1 MKKIYLVILACSLPV
16 WLCAQEAKPVDVE
29 FPEAAA
35 APAAAPAVAVKKEAA
50 PAEPVKTEAAAPKK
64 VKKAAAPGKTKK
76 AAAAGKKPVSRAP
89 APAGP
94 RNPAKP
100 GDRLVL
106 PNEDPA
112 SRVLTSE
119 FAAAA
124 GIPHEALESGG
135 FVVGKMYT
143 VVKGDTLWDLS
154 GKYYNNPF
162 LWGKIYNANFR
173 TVADPDRI
181 NPRDELIIPDIN
193 DVVVPYRRSDTA
205 AAAAGAGEF
214 VFAGDDPEFG
224 AAPGAASGGRASAAR
239 KTGMPAPGEIL
250 REFDRDLLSEEMPE
264 DQKEWSGGVKIVPDN
279 WSEDGEI
286 TDKLTGESGSMD
298 DSFSLSGE
306 EIEISMNDSGMVKP
320 GDYLAIYLKGG
331 DAYAKSGK
339 RLGRELQPA
348 GLAEVVSVDGS
359 TVRARVIDATTAISK
374 GYIVKKK

>member
-1 MKKIYLVILACSLPV
+1 MKKISLVILACSLPV

-35 APAAAPAVAVKKEAA
+35 APATAPTVAVKKEAA
-50 PAEPVKTEAAAPKK
+50 PAEPVKTEAAAPQ
-64 VKKAAAPGKTKK
+64 KAEK
-76 AAAAGKKPVSRAP
+76 AAAAGKKPVSRSP

-106 PNEDPA
+106 PKEDPA

-154 GKYYNNPF
+154 GKYYKNPF

-173 TVADPDRI
+173 TVANPDRI
-181 NPRDELIIPDIN
+181 NPREELIIPDIN
-193 DVVVPYRRSDTA
+193 DIVVPYRRSETA
-205 AAAAGAGEF
+205 AADTGAGQF

-224 AAPGAASGGRASAAR
+224 TAPGAASGARTPAAR
-239 KTGMPAPGEIL
+239 KTGIPAPGEIL
-250 REFDRDLLSEEMPE
+250 MEFDRDFLSEEMPE
-264 DQKEWSGGVKIVPDN
+264 DQKEWSDGMKIVPDD

-348 GLAEVVSVDGS
+348 GLAEVVSAEGT
-359 TVRARVIDATTAISK
+359 TVRARVIDATTAIAK

>member
-1 MKKIYLVILACSLPV
+1 MKKISLVILSCSLPA
-16 WLCAQEAKPVDVE
+16 WLSAQAPKAPEAKAPAAVE
-29 FPEAAA
+29 VSTTPAKKVAPAEAKAA
-35 APAAAPAVAVKKEAA
+35 APAP
-50 PAEPVKTEAAAPKK
+50 
-64 VKKAAAPGKTKK
+64 KK
-76 AAAAGKKPVSRAP
+76 AAAARKKPVSKP
-89 APAGP
+89 AVTSGP

-106 PNEDPA
+106 PNEEPS

-124 GIPHEALESGG
+124 GIPYEALESGG

-154 GKYYNNPF
+154 GKYYKNPF

-173 TVADPDRI
+173 TVANPDRI
-181 NPRDELIIPDIN
+181 NPKEELIIPDIN
-193 DVVVPYRRSDTA
+193 DIIIPYRRGDTA
-205 AAAAGAGEF
+205 AAGTGAAEF
-214 VFAGDDPEFG
+214 AFAADDPEFG
-224 AAPGAASGGRASAAR
+224 PASGGRAPAAR
-239 KTGMPAPGEIL
+239 KTGMPGPGEIL

-264 DQKEWSGGVKIVPDN
+264 DQKEWSDGMKIVSDN

-286 TDKLTGESGSMD
+286 TAKIESDSDSMD

-320 GDYLAIYLKGG
+320 GDYLAIYLKGA
-331 DAYAKSGK
+331 DAYSKSGK

-348 GLAEVVSVDGS
+348 GLAEVVSADGS
-359 TVRARVIDATTAISK
+359 TVRARVIDATTAIAK

>member
-1 MKKIYLVILACSLPV
+1 MKKISLVILACSLPV

-35 APAAAPAVAVKKEAA
+35 APATAPATAPAVAIKKEAA
-50 PAEPVKTEAAAPKK
+50 PAEPAKTEAAAPEK
-64 VKKAAAPGKTKK
+64 VKKAAAPGKIKK
-76 AAAAGKKPVSRAP
+76 AATAGKKPVSRVP

-106 PNEDPA
+106 PKEEPS

-154 GKYYNNPF
+154 GKYYKNPF

-173 TVADPDRI
+173 TVANPDRI
-181 NPRDELIIPDIN
+181 NPREELIIPDIN
-193 DVVVPYRRSDTA
+193 DIVVPYRRSDTA
-205 AAAAGAGEF
+205 AAGAGAGEF

-224 AAPGAASGGRASAAR
+224 GAPGARATAAR
-239 KTGMPAPGEIL
+239 KTGIPAPGEIL
-250 REFDRDLLSEEMPE
+250 MEFDRDFLSEEMPE
-264 DQKEWSGGVKIVPDN
+264 DQKEWSDGMKIVPDN

-320 GDYLAIYLKGG
+320 GDYLAIYLRGG

-348 GLAEVVSVDGS
+348 GLAEVVSADGS

>member
-1 MKKIYLVILACSLPV
+1 MKKIFMIALACSLPAS
-16 WLCAQEAKPVDVE
+16 LLAQGTQPDDVE

-35 APAAAPAVAVKKEAA
+35 AAAVSTAPARVAL
-50 PAEPVKTEAAAPKK
+50 PAEPAKPE
-64 VKKAAAPGKTKK
+64 
-76 AAAAGKKPVSRAP
+76 AAAAGKTAP
-89 APAGP
+89 AGKKPDSKPAVPAGP

-106 PNEDPA
+106 PTEDPA

-124 GIPHEALESGG
+124 GIPHAALESGG

-154 GKYYNNPF
+154 GRYYKNPF

-173 TVADPDRI
+173 TVANPDRI
-181 NPRDELIIPDIN
+181 NPKEELIIPDIN
-193 DVVVPYRRSDTA
+193 DVIIPYRRSDTA
-205 AAAAGAGEF
+205 AAGTGAGEF

-224 AAPGAASGGRASAAR
+224 AASGGRDPEAR
-239 KTGMPAPGEIL
+239 KTGVPGPGEIP
-250 REFDRDLLSEEMPE
+250 REFDRDFLSEEMPE
-264 DQKEWSGGVKIVPDN
+264 DQKEWSDGMKIVSDN

-286 TDKLTGESGSMD
+286 TAKLESDSNSMD
-298 DSFSLSGE
+298 ESFSLSGE
-306 EIEISMNDSGMVKP
+306 EIEISMNASGMVKP
-320 GDYLAIYLKGG
+320 GDYLAIYLKGA
-331 DAYAKSGK
+331 DAYSKSGV

-348 GLAEVVSVDGS
+348 GLAEVVGVDGS
-359 TVRARVIDATTAISK
+359 TVRARVIDATTAIAK